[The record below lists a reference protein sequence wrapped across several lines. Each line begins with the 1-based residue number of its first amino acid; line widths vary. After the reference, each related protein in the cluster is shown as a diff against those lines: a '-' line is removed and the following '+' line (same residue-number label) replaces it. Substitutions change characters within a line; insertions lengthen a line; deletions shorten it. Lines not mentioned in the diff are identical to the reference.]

1 MARTLKPVGSRRCL
15 SVTADSPQLLFEKV
29 NLLKQLIPSTLPSVS
44 KGLARLRNMLGDI
57 RKTTTSTS
65 ELRKL
70 L

>member
-1 MARTLKPVGSRRCL
+1 VAPTLKPVGSTRWL
-15 SVTADSPQLLFEKV
+15 GVTADSPQLLFEKV

-44 KGLARLRNMLGDI
+44 KGLARLRNMPGDF

-65 ELRKL
+65 KLRKL